1 MIQILTLIRFAFPFL
16 LLTAFFCLYKKEYG
30 FMKRFMWKMPMFQ
43 SARNLYA
50 YLVVLMLIFINWCCH
65 VTAPNLSVVV
75 STLLT
80 LVLLNRKI
88 AESTFHLLHE
98 RKKLWFATLLLSM
111 VCYALPYMNSMSL
124 FLFTVSVAAVF
135 YPPPAT
141 GTVSYPLA
149 QHSKIKMT
157 QITHHPNQ
165 QTPEAD
171 RCRGV
176 DRSLLEFLKPKAEE
190 RYSKLEAYCDLLS
203 KASSGAYQ
211 SPGTDGA
218 LQLLPGQFVATISEL
233 ARQWQWQRATV
244 RQFISGLTKLGQLS
258 VEPYSKSFIF
268 SVNLEQ
274 RLSLLIESPDD
285 ILDFCAMQFI
295 RFIKGRSTAEDVA
308 DSYSRYYDLKMN
320 MAKQEGYGG
329 IPARR
334 VLNQQAQ
341 VFDSLAVS
349 ILRYL
354 NQEKEQPEELFDS
367 VSLLFGKGHVWDWHK
382 VIDSLG
388 ILAKA
393 ISGNTKPS
401 YMDEVATRYSKAE
414 IVLLDCIFE
423 HYISGSASHYYVNP
437 PRPLIEAREP
447 SEKVAPAESSDD

>member
-1 MIQILTLIRFAFPFL
+1 MT
-16 LLTAFFCLYKKEYG
+16 
-30 FMKRFMWKMPMFQ
+30 
-43 SARNLYA
+43 
-50 YLVVLMLIFINWCCH
+50 H
-65 VTAPNLSVVV
+65 
-75 STLLT
+75 
-80 LVLLNRKI
+80 
-88 AESTFHLLHE
+88 
-98 RKKLWFATLLLSM
+98 
-111 VCYALPYMNSMSL
+111 NSN
-124 FLFTVSVAAVF
+124 
-135 YPPPAT
+135 
-141 GTVSYPLA
+141 
-149 QHSKIKMT
+149 
-157 QITHHPNQ
+157 HH
-165 QTPEAD
+165 TPEAD
-171 RCRGV
+171 KSKGV

-295 RFIKGRSTAEDVA
+295 RFIKGRSTAKEVA

-320 MAKQEGYGG
+320 MAKQEGYGS

-334 VLNQQAQ
+334 VVNQQAQ

-354 NQEKEQPEELFDS
+354 NQEKELPEELSDS
-367 VSLLFGKGHVWDWHK
+367 VSLLFGKDHVWDWHK

-437 PRPLIEAREP
+437 PRPLTEVREP
-447 SEKVAPAESSDD
+447 SEKVAPSESSDD

>member
-1 MIQILTLIRFAFPFL
+1 M
-16 LLTAFFCLYKKEYG
+16 
-30 FMKRFMWKMPMFQ
+30 
-43 SARNLYA
+43 
-50 YLVVLMLIFINWCCH
+50 
-65 VTAPNLSVVV
+65 
-75 STLLT
+75 
-80 LVLLNRKI
+80 
-88 AESTFHLLHE
+88 
-98 RKKLWFATLLLSM
+98 
-111 VCYALPYMNSMSL
+111 
-124 FLFTVSVAAVF
+124 
-135 YPPPAT
+135 
-141 GTVSYPLA
+141 
-149 QHSKIKMT
+149 
-157 QITHHPNQ
+157 THHPNQ

-295 RFIKGRSTAEDVA
+295 RFIKGRATAREVT

-320 MAKQEGYGG
+320 MASRKDMEAFLPGVYSTSRPRCSIHWQFPSSVISIRRKNCQRNFP
-329 IPARR
+329 IP
-334 VLNQQAQ
+334 
-341 VFDSLAVS
+341 
-349 ILRYL
+349 
-354 NQEKEQPEELFDS
+354 
-367 VSLLFGKGHVWDWHK
+367 
-382 VIDSLG
+382 
-388 ILAKA
+388 
-393 ISGNTKPS
+393 
-401 YMDEVATRYSKAE
+401 
-414 IVLLDCIFE
+414 
-423 HYISGSASHYYVNP
+423 
-437 PRPLIEAREP
+437 
-447 SEKVAPAESSDD
+447 

>member
-1 MIQILTLIRFAFPFL
+1 M
-16 LLTAFFCLYKKEYG
+16 
-30 FMKRFMWKMPMFQ
+30 
-43 SARNLYA
+43 
-50 YLVVLMLIFINWCCH
+50 
-65 VTAPNLSVVV
+65 
-75 STLLT
+75 
-80 LVLLNRKI
+80 
-88 AESTFHLLHE
+88 
-98 RKKLWFATLLLSM
+98 
-111 VCYALPYMNSMSL
+111 
-124 FLFTVSVAAVF
+124 
-135 YPPPAT
+135 
-141 GTVSYPLA
+141 
-149 QHSKIKMT
+149 
-157 QITHHPNQ
+157 THHHNQ

-295 RFIKGRSTAEDVA
+295 RFIKGRSTASEVA
-308 DSYSRYYDLKMN
+308 DSYSRYYDLKMK
-320 MAKQEGYGG
+320 MAKQEGYDG

-354 NQEKEQPEELFDS
+354 NQEKELPEELSDS
-367 VSLLFGKGHVWDWHK
+367 VSLLFGKDHVWDWHK

-388 ILAKA
+388 I
-393 ISGNTKPS
+393 
-401 YMDEVATRYSKAE
+401 
-414 IVLLDCIFE
+414 
-423 HYISGSASHYYVNP
+423 P
-437 PRPLIEAREP
+437 PRPLTEAREQ
-447 SEKVAPAESSDD
+447 SDKVAPTESSDD

>member
-1 MIQILTLIRFAFPFL
+1 M
-16 LLTAFFCLYKKEYG
+16 
-30 FMKRFMWKMPMFQ
+30 
-43 SARNLYA
+43 
-50 YLVVLMLIFINWCCH
+50 
-65 VTAPNLSVVV
+65 
-75 STLLT
+75 
-80 LVLLNRKI
+80 
-88 AESTFHLLHE
+88 
-98 RKKLWFATLLLSM
+98 
-111 VCYALPYMNSMSL
+111 
-124 FLFTVSVAAVF
+124 
-135 YPPPAT
+135 
-141 GTVSYPLA
+141 
-149 QHSKIKMT
+149 
-157 QITHHPNQ
+157 THHPNQ

-218 LQLLPGQFVATISEL
+218 LLLLPGQFVATISEL

-295 RFIKGRSTAEDVA
+295 RFIKGRATAKEVA

-334 VLNQQAQ
+334 VVNQQAL

-354 NQEKEQPEELFDS
+354 NQEKELPEELSDS
-367 VSLLFGKGHVWDWHK
+367 VSLLFGKDHIWDWHK

-401 YMDEVATRYSKAE
+401 YMDEVVTRYSKAE

-437 PRPLIEAREP
+437 PRPLTEAREP
-447 SEKVAPAESSDD
+447 SEKVATAESSDD

>member
-1 MIQILTLIRFAFPFL
+1 M
-16 LLTAFFCLYKKEYG
+16 
-30 FMKRFMWKMPMFQ
+30 
-43 SARNLYA
+43 
-50 YLVVLMLIFINWCCH
+50 
-65 VTAPNLSVVV
+65 
-75 STLLT
+75 
-80 LVLLNRKI
+80 
-88 AESTFHLLHE
+88 
-98 RKKLWFATLLLSM
+98 
-111 VCYALPYMNSMSL
+111 
-124 FLFTVSVAAVF
+124 
-135 YPPPAT
+135 
-141 GTVSYPLA
+141 
-149 QHSKIKMT
+149 
-157 QITHHPNQ
+157 THHPNQ

-211 SPGTDGA
+211 AHGTEGT
-218 LQLLPGQFVATISEL
+218 LQLLPGQFIATISEL

-244 RQFISGLTKLGQLS
+244 RQFISGLTNLGQLS

-285 ILDFCAMQFI
+285 ILDFCAMQFV
-295 RFIKGRSTAEDVA
+295 RFIKGRATAEEVA

-334 VLNQQAQ
+334 VLNQQAL

-349 ILRYL
+349 ILRIL
-354 NQEKEQPEELFDS
+354 DIEKELPEELSDS
-367 VSLLFGKGHVWDWHK
+367 VNLLFGKDHVWDWHK

-393 ISGNTKPS
+393 ISGSTKPS
-401 YMDEVATRYSKAE
+401 YMDEVATLYSKAE

-423 HYISGSASHYYVNP
+423 HYISDVGSNYYENP
-437 PRPLIEAREP
+437 PRPSTKSKEGTEEVSP
-447 SEKVAPAESSDD
+447 TVSSSTELQ

>member
-1 MIQILTLIRFAFPFL
+1 M
-16 LLTAFFCLYKKEYG
+16 
-30 FMKRFMWKMPMFQ
+30 
-43 SARNLYA
+43 
-50 YLVVLMLIFINWCCH
+50 
-65 VTAPNLSVVV
+65 
-75 STLLT
+75 
-80 LVLLNRKI
+80 
-88 AESTFHLLHE
+88 
-98 RKKLWFATLLLSM
+98 
-111 VCYALPYMNSMSL
+111 
-124 FLFTVSVAAVF
+124 
-135 YPPPAT
+135 
-141 GTVSYPLA
+141 
-149 QHSKIKMT
+149 
-157 QITHHPNQ
+157 
-165 QTPEAD
+165 
-171 RCRGV
+171 
-176 DRSLLEFLKPKAEE
+176 
-190 RYSKLEAYCDLLS
+190 
-203 KASSGAYQ
+203 
-211 SPGTDGA
+211 
-218 LQLLPGQFVATISEL
+218 PGQFVATISEL

-295 RFIKGRSTAEDVA
+295 RFIKGRATAKEVA

-354 NQEKEQPEELFDS
+354 NQEKELPEELSDS

-423 HYISGSASHYYVNP
+423 HYISGSASNYYVNP
-437 PRPLIEAREP
+437 PRPLTEARET
-447 SEKVAPAESSDD
+447 SGKVAPAESSDD